1 MSEPEETP
9 EETQAYSP
17 AEARRSRFQR
27 RRDRIVAE
35 IERNRRGE
43 FKVPTWVLVVI
54 LLAIIGG
61 WALLVIL
68 S

>member
-1 MSEPEETP
+1 MSESGDKPRWTS
-9 EETQAYSP
+9 Y
-17 AEARRSRFQR
+17 EAHYARIDR

-43 FKVPTWVLVVI
+43 NKFPTWVLALI
-54 LLAIIGG
+54 LV
-61 WALLVIL
+61 LLVGGIASLIVL